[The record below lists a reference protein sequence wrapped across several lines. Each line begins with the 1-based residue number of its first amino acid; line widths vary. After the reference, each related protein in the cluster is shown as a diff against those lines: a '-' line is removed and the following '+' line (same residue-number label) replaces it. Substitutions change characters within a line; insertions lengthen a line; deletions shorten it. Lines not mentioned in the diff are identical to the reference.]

1 MRLAHPPLKD
11 YKGLITPSGPITTL
25 PELDDWILEVT
36 REHQIRDGCGRWLA
50 IGADCSLPGRVGS
63 SPKPYCAGPACD
75 STALKV
81 RARYL
86 ALAMLLS
93 PETRDTQ

>member
-1 MRLAHPPLKD
+1 MVVAVYSEKRVAIMRLAHPPLKD

-63 SPKPYCAGPACD
+63 S
-75 STALKV
+75 LNLIVQV
-81 RARYL
+81 RLVTPPRSKY
-86 ALAMLLS
+86 
-93 PETRDTQ
+93 EQGT